1 MRRRTRGRR
10 ALVRPIP
17 VVVAQVGVAVLF
29 SLVVAAPTSAYADTG
44 VSSVLISNALPGMVE
59 APAGPLNGAL
69 TPSELNSTF
78 GSSGPTSALSQAI
91 ANGDVSA
98 YVRTWSNQPPN
109 GAFVQVIAAQF
120 PSLVD
125 ASAALAGADHAVS
138 GIHFGHFPAPE
149 IPQAEGFTVI
159 ANSEAGIVSE
169 NVVQFAKGAV
179 LFDVA
184 AGQVTTA
191 ANSGAPELSD
201 ADAVQIARQQAALAP
216 GPALGPTDPSANMS
230 SNTAYQAGRYFGVVV
245 LIVLVAGLIVLL
257 IQRLQRRSKRPIA
270 VAEPAQELD
279 TPFPP
284 PMGAGGPV
292 SSLDGSPQVA
302 AAPSTGRS
310 GAALLERPT
319 ARKASVFH
327 CSWCGEAV
335 AIGPHVAHD
344 CGRRDRPGI
353 YCMNCGTQ
361 FQEGA
366 TVCASC
372 GDRKLQ

>member
-1 MRRRTRGRR
+1 M
-10 ALVRPIP
+10 
-17 VVVAQVGVAVLF
+17 
-29 SLVVAAPTSAYADTG
+29 
-44 VSSVLISNALPGMVE
+44 LISNALPGMVE

-78 GSSGPTSALSQAI
+78 GSSGPTGALSQAI

-120 PSLVD
+120 PSLAD

-138 GIHFGHFPAPE
+138 GVHFGHFPVPE

-159 ANSEAGIVSE
+159 ANSEAGVVSE
-169 NVVQFAKGAV
+169 SVVQFAKGAV

-216 GPALGPTDPSANMS
+216 GPALGPTDPSADID
-230 SNTAYQAGRYFGVVV
+230 SNTAYQAGRYFGVAV

-257 IQRLQRRSKRPIA
+257 VQRRSKRQIA
-270 VAEPAQELD
+270 VAMPARELD
-279 TPFPP
+279 TAFPP
-284 PMGAGGPV
+284 PVGGGGPV
-292 SSLDGSPQVA
+292 SSFGGSPEVA
-302 AAPSTGRS
+302 AASSAGRS

-319 ARKASVFH
+319 ARKANVFY

-344 CGRRDRPGI
+344 CGPRDRPSI

-361 FQEGA
+361 FREGA